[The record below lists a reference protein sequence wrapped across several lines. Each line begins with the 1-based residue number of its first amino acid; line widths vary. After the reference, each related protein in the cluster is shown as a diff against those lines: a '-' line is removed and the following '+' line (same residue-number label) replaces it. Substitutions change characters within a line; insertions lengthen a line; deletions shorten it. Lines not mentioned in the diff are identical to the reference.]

1 MSTNTLTSLAILKV
15 NIDQGKD
22 YLGYL
27 DPFILQVLVDHRPDP
42 VTDEVV
48 SRHIREQF
56 GLGIPERTVQL
67 VLKRMSRNR
76 FLTKAHG
83 VFRISNDLP
92 DPQITA
98 KQRAAER
105 RIRALSLGL
114 CQFSKDTS
122 RTISNPED
130 AVTAMCAFLAEF
142 DIACLRSYLKGSAI
156 PPLTGFHDS
165 DIVLVSEYIQHVEQ
179 AAPELFENFLILL
192 QGHMLANALMCPDLE
207 NVSSNYRSIV
217 FYLDTPLL
225 VQRLGLEGEVKKA
238 AVCELISLLSR
249 LKGRIATFSHSC
261 EELQR
266 VLHGTASHL
275 ESSGARGW
283 IVREARKNGTTKSDL
298 LLLAESADDKLK
310 EVGIDVV
317 PTPHYI
323 KDFQID
329 EKVFENVLRDE
340 VSYMNPRAKEYDI
353 NSVRSIYVIRGN
365 RPALSLEKSR
375 AVLVTSNTNFA
386 KAAWHYGQQFE
397 TSRDVSSVISDFSLA
412 NTAWLKAPLGA
423 RDIPKTRLLAF
434 SYAALQPSYKLLNRF
449 MTEIDKLEN
458 QGKITARDHQ
468 LLRSSPFVN
477 EELMHLTQGNDSSL
491 TAETITQTLERLSDK
506 IKEEES
512 NKLTVERKAHQET
525 QRALQSEQDL
535 NKTIMDKL
543 YWQCDGQAKVVAW
556 MSSGSVAILL
566 ALGLSFGLGLRST
579 SPSISWLFIIGSLVL
594 AILTMGNLLVGS
606 TVKSLHTCIQD
617 KSRTWLLKRKVKAMG
632 VDLSNPSIG

>member
-1 MSTNTLTSLAILKV
+1 MTTNTLTSLAILKV

-22 YLGYL
+22 YLSYL
-27 DPFILQVLVDHRPDP
+27 APFILQVLVDHRPDP
-42 VTDEVV
+42 VTDKVV
-48 SRHIREQF
+48 SRHIRDQF
-56 GLGIPERTVQL
+56 GLEIPERTVQL
-67 VLKRMSRNR
+67 VLKRMARNR
-76 FLTKAHG
+76 FLTKAHD
-83 VFRISNDLP
+83 VFHISNNLP

-98 KQRAAER
+98 KQSEAER
-105 RIRALSLGL
+105 RIRSLSLGL
-114 CQFSKDTS
+114 CQFSRDTS
-122 RTISNPED
+122 RSMSNPED

-156 PPLTGFHDS
+156 PPLDGYHDS

-179 AAPELFENFLILL
+179 AEPERFENFLILL

-207 NVSSNYRSIV
+207 NVSSNYRSVV

-225 VQRLGLEGEVKKA
+225 VQRLGLEGEVKQA
-238 AVCELISLLSR
+238 AVCELISLLNR
-249 LKGRIATFSHSC
+249 LKGRIATFSHSR

-275 ESSGARGW
+275 ESSDARGP
-283 IVREARKNGTTKSDL
+283 IVMEARKNGTTKSDL
-298 LLLAESADDKLK
+298 LLLAELIDDKLK
-310 EVGIDVV
+310 EAGVEVE

-323 KDFQID
+323 KNFQID
-329 EKVFENVLRDE
+329 ETVFENVLSDE

-353 NSVRSIYVIRGN
+353 NSVRSIYAIRGD
-365 RPALSLEKSR
+365 RSALSLEKSR
-375 AVLVTSNTNFA
+375 AVLVTSNTKFA
-386 KAAWHYGQQFE
+386 KAAWHYGQQIE
-397 TSRDVSSVISDFSLA
+397 SSRAVSSVISDFSLA

-449 MTEIDKLEN
+449 MAEIDKLQN

-468 LLRSSPFVN
+468 LLRSSPLVN

-491 TAETITQTLERLSDK
+491 TAQTITQTLERVSDK

-512 NKLTVERKAHQET
+512 NKLRVERAAHQET
-525 QRALQSEQDL
+525 QKVLKSQQTL
-535 NKTIMDKL
+535 NKKIIDEL
-543 YWQCDGQAKVVAW
+543 YWQCDRNAKVVAW

-566 ALGLSFGLGLRST
+566 VLGLSFGLGLRST
-579 SPSISWLFIIGSLVL
+579 SPIISWLFIIGSSVL

-606 TVKSLHTCIQD
+606 TVKGLHTCVQD
-617 KSRTWLLKRKVKAMG
+617 KSRTWLLKRKAKTIG
-632 VDLSNPSIG
+632 VDLSNPSID

>member
-22 YLGYL
+22 YLSYL
-27 DPFILQVLVDHRPDP
+27 DPFILQVLVDHRPDQ
-42 VTDEVV
+42 VTDKVV
-48 SRHIREQF
+48 SRHIRERF
-56 GLGIPERTVQL
+56 GLEIPERTVQL
-67 VLKRMSRNR
+67 VLKRMSKKRL
-76 FLTKAHG
+76 LTKDHG
-83 VFRISNDLP
+83 VFHICKDLP
-92 DPQITA
+92 TPQITA
-98 KQRAAER
+98 KQREAER

-122 RTISNPED
+122 RTVSNPED
-130 AVTAMCAFLAEF
+130 AVTALCAFLAEF

-156 PPLTGFHDS
+156 PPLAGFHDS
-165 DIVLVSEYIQHVEQ
+165 DIVLVSEYIQYVEQ

-238 AVCELISLLSR
+238 AICELISLLSR
-249 LKGRIATFSHSC
+249 LKGGIATFSHSC

-275 ESSGARGW
+275 ESSDARGW

-298 LLLAESADDKLK
+298 LLLAESVDDKLK

-317 PTPHYI
+317 STPHYI

-353 NSVRSIYVIRGN
+353 NSVRSIYAIRGN
-365 RPALSLEKSR
+365 RSVLSLEKSR
-375 AVLVTSNTNFA
+375 AVLVTSNSKFA

-397 TSRDVSSVISDFSLA
+397 SSRDVSSVISDFSLA

-491 TAETITQTLERLSDK
+491 TAETITQTLERVSEK

-512 NKLTVERKAHQET
+512 SRLTVERKAHQET
-525 QRALQSEQDL
+525 QRALKSEQDR
-535 NKTIMDKL
+535 NQEIKNNL
-543 YWQCDGQAKVVAW
+543 YWRCARRAKIIAW
-556 MSSGSVAILL
+556 MSSGSVAIML
-566 ALGLSFGLGLRST
+566 ALGLSVGLGLRFT
-579 SPSISWLFIIGSLVL
+579 APSISWLFTIGFLVL
-594 AILTMGNLLVGS
+594 AVLTMGNLLFGS
-606 TVKSLHTCIQD
+606 TVKNLHACVYQKCLI
-617 KSRTWLLKRKVKAMG
+617 WLLKREVKTTG
-632 VDLSNPSIG
+632 VDLSAPSID